1 MKRIY
6 VLLGLLFTG
15 LSGFTQNSLDI
26 LNLSGRYGLPQEY
39 SDTYSGKATEMG
51 SFLNLTVPVKIT
63 ENTIWYNSL
72 NHFYF
77 NVQGD
82 EAIPAT
88 QINPMVLNG
97 FILRTG
103 YYRKFDNGTG
113 IQILLAPR
121 LMTDFNNVDSKSFQM
136 GGVFM
141 YEKIYNP
148 DLAVSYGAMYNQE
161 LFGPYVVPVVNLSWK
176 VAEKWLIKGLIPVT
190 LKINYLASDNLT
202 LGFSHFGLV
211 TSYALGDPDYAGDY
225 MERQSIDLTLFA
237 RQRISG
243 NFYLEGR
250 IGRTFGRGYKQFAGD
265 QKVDFSLPLVGFGD
279 DRVVKNVTFNDGL
292 LIDIGLVYNI
302 LIPE

>member
-1 MKRIY
+1 M
-6 VLLGLLFTG
+6 
-15 LSGFTQNSLDI
+15 
-26 LNLSGRYGLPQEY
+26 
-39 SDTYSGKATEMG
+39 
-51 SFLNLTVPVKIT
+51 
-63 ENTIWYNSL
+63 
-72 NHFYF
+72 
-77 NVQGD
+77 
-82 EAIPAT
+82 
-88 QINPMVLNG
+88 
-97 FILRTG
+97 
-103 YYRKFDNGTG
+103 
-113 IQILLAPR
+113 
-121 LMTDFNNVDSKSFQM
+121 
-136 GGVFM
+136 
-141 YEKIYNP
+141 
-148 DLAVSYGAMYNQE
+148 
-161 LFGPYVVPVVNLSWK
+161 VPVVNLSWK

-190 LKINYLASDNLT
+190 LKVNYLASDNLT

-225 MERQSIDLTLFA
+225 VERQSIDLTLFA